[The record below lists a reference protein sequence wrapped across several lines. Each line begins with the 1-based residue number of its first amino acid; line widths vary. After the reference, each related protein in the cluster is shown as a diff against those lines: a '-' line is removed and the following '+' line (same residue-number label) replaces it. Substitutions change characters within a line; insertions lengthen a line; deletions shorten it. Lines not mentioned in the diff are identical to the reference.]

1 MQNKKTIDK
10 RSVPKTIYDRLLTED
25 TRIVEEWSRMLAL
38 GFKPGSRKE
47 GRVKGRNIQVH
58 DQWYWGKHSRV
69 SKFEANSAL
78 WIFPQRCVV
87 DSYNPKAKRWHFWL
101 SR

>member
-25 TRIVEEWSRMLAL
+25 TRIVEEWSRMLEL

-47 GRVKGRNIQVH
+47 GHVKGRNVTSSQ
-58 DQWYWGKHSRV
+58 RV
-69 SKFEANSAL
+69 VLGQAFARFQ
-78 WIFPQRCVV
+78 I
-87 DSYNPKAKRWHFWL
+87 
-101 SR
+101 

>member
-47 GRVKGRNIQVH
+47 GRVKGRHTSSQ
-58 DQWYWGKHSRV
+58 
-69 SKFEANSAL
+69 
-78 WIFPQRCVV
+78 PVV
-87 DSYNPKAKRWHFWL
+87 LGQAFARFQI
-101 SR
+101 